1 MINETHA
8 PINDTKK
15 HSRSPNRVTPAEIV
29 VEVLGGVCFATVC
42 ILLLISGAFVKKS
55 HMQRMMQKFPGGA
68 AIVSGVS
75 CTDCCKKRRF
85 LRWRVA
91 NDVQEYEMQTDV
103 ESSASSTDLGQRQQQ
118 ARTLL
123 DDDDDQSQFQ
133 RGGLTAADAAAGGGV
148 SDEEKELDRLVIQSL
163 KEAAETA
170 AAGAGG
176 SGDGN

>member
-55 HMQRMMQKFPGGA
+55 HMQRMMQRFPGGA

-91 NDVQEYEMQTDV
+91 NDVQEYEMQADV
-103 ESSASSTDLGQRQQQ
+103 ESSPSCSDLGQRQQQ

-133 RGGLTAADAAAGGGV
+133 RGGLTAADSAAAAAAGGG
-148 SDEEKELDRLVIQSL
+148 SDEEKELDKLVIESL
-163 KEAAETA
+163 KEAAKTA
-170 AAGAGG
+170 AA
-176 SGDGN
+176 DGN